1 MATIYRLATEYHLK
15 RELYDTLYDLADLAL
30 DLLA

>member
-15 RELYDTLYDLADLAL
+15 REAASLLFDFADLAL